1 MIYKTPNMHLLNKS
15 QPFFSFSFSEYP
27 FLIDLSCFL
36 LFLPFSDDLQISS
49 LTQDLS
55 LFIPFTCVTY
65 LDKLK

>member
-36 LFLPFSDDLQISS
+36 LFLPFSDDLQTVSH
-49 LTQDLS
+49 TQDLS
-55 LFIPFTCVTY
+55 SFTSNACVT
-65 LDKLK
+65 LFGPN